1 MEQNKVRN
9 IIALDVDTGEIEA
22 DLKLRG
28 NQRLGIKSSLTQE
41 QKEYLE
47 NERAKKAFTSSLGG
61 FVTVFYFNN
70 QALFDDE
77 ERPNEVISKANVTRL
92 MMLATYMN
100 YENQLVL
107 EPSSNKII
115 KVMGA
120 VEYMGKKDIQRVL
133 NLKDYTF
140 KQFFKEV
147 TSANILIEENGRFVL
162 NENYFRKGDVKRYV
176 KEDSFICNYT
186 RMYIDTVRQ
195 IYNGGDSKKHSILTY
210 VFQLIPCIH
219 YSTNFL
225 CNNNSESYTSIDY
238 MNLEDI
244 CKFLGLST
252 DKGNMSKF
260 KKDLMSIHIK
270 YRGESY
276 HLFNEIIQ
284 SNSSTKVQ
292 RFLVNPLLVTSM
304 YDMDNVKAT
313 IKKLFI
319 D

>member
-1 MEQNKVRN
+1 MEQNVPRHVTM
-9 IIALDVDTGEIEA
+9 IDTQTGEWIG
-22 DLKLRG
+22 DG
-28 NQRLGIKSSLTQE
+28 TIKEGEYFKKVTRLTQG
-41 QKEYLE
+41 QKEHLE
-47 NERAKKAFTSSLGG
+47 KKRAQESYTKSLGG

-70 QALFDDE
+70 QVLFDDE

-100 YENQLVL
+100 YKNQLVL
-107 EPSSNKII
+107 EPSTNKVI
-115 KVMGA
+115 KVKGA
-120 VEYMGKKDIQRVL
+120 VEYMTKKDIQHVL
-133 NLKDYTF
+133 KLKTSTF
-140 KQFFKEV
+140 KKFFNEV
-147 TSANILIEENGRFVL
+147 TLANILIEENGKFVL
-162 NENYFRKGDVKRYV
+162 NEGYFYKGELEKY
-176 KEDSFICNYT
+176 KKKIEGNYT

-225 CNNNSESYTSIDY
+225 CTNNSESHTSIDY

-252 DKGNMSKF
+252 NKGNMSKF
-260 KKDLMSIHIK
+260 KRDLMAIRIK

-284 SNSSTKVQ
+284 SNSTTKVQ

-304 YDMDNVKAT
+304 SNMDEVKKA
-313 IKKLFI
+313 IRMLFI

>member
-9 IIALDVDTGEIEA
+9 IIALNVDTGEIEA

-28 NQRLGIKSSLTQE
+28 NQRLGIKSSLTQG
-41 QKEYLE
+41 QKEHLDK
-47 NERAKKAFTSSLGG
+47 KKAQESYTKSLGG

-70 QALFDDE
+70 QVLFHDE
-77 ERPNEVISKANVTRL
+77 ERPNEVISKANLTRL

-100 YENQLVL
+100 YKNQLVL
-107 EPSSNKII
+107 ESSTNKVI
-115 KVMGA
+115 KVKGA
-120 VEYMGKKDIQRVL
+120 VEYMTKKDIQHVL
-133 NLKDYTF
+133 NLKPSTF
-140 KQFFKEV
+140 KKFFNEV
-147 TSANILIEENGRFVL
+147 TSANILIEENGKFVL
-162 NENYFRKGDVKRYV
+162 NKGYFYKGELEKYK
-176 KEDSFICNYT
+176 KEIKGNYT

-195 IYNGGDSKKHSILTY
+195 IYNGTDSKKHSILTY

-225 CNNNSESYTSIDY
+225 CNNNSESHTSIEY
-238 MNLEDI
+238 MNLEAI
-244 CKFLGLST
+244 CKFLGVST
-252 DKGNMSKF
+252 NKGNMSKF
-260 KKDLMSIHIK
+260 KRDLMAIRIK

-284 SNSSTKVQ
+284 SNSTTKVQ

-304 YDMDNVKAT
+304 SNMNEVKKA
-313 IKKLFI
+313 IRMLFI

>member
-1 MEQNKVRN
+1 M
-9 IIALDVDTGEIEA
+9 
-22 DLKLRG
+22 
-28 NQRLGIKSSLTQE
+28 E
-41 QKEYLE
+41 QKEKRDYMITDKETGELIGEGTLKE
-47 NERAKKAFTSSLGG
+47 NEYFKKVTPPTKEQSEYCKNKRDMEAFTRSRGG
-61 FVTVFYFNN
+61 FTWVFYINNVLLFNS
-70 QALFDDE
+70 DT
-77 ERPNEVISKANVTRL
+77 ISKANVSRL

-100 YENQLVL
+100 YDNTLVL
-107 EPSSNKII
+107 DEASSDKVII
-115 KVMGA
+115 FKGA
-120 VEYMGKKDIQRVL
+120 VEYMNKKDIQRVL

>member
-1 MEQNKVRN
+1 MEQNVARHVTMM
-9 IIALDVDTGEIEA
+9 DTHTGEWIG
-22 DLKLRG
+22 DGTLKEGEYFKKVTR
-28 NQRLGIKSSLTQE
+28 ITQG
-41 QKEYLE
+41 QKEHLE
-47 NERAKKAFTSSLGG
+47 NKKAQESYTKSLGG

-77 ERPNEVISKANVTRL
+77 RTQGELVSKANVSRL

-100 YENQLVL
+100 YKNQLVL

-120 VEYMGKKDIQRVL
+120 VDYMTKKDIQCVL
-133 NLKDYTF
+133 NLKPTMF
-140 KQFFKEV
+140 KKFFKEV
-147 TSANILIEENGRFVL
+147 TSANILIEENGKFVL
-162 NENYFRKGDVKRYV
+162 NEGYFYKGEVEKY
-176 KEDSFICNYT
+176 KKNIQCNYT

-195 IYNGGDSKKHSILTY
+195 IYNGVDSKKHSILTY

-225 CNNNSESYTSIDY
+225 CNNNSESHTSIDY
-238 MNLEDI
+238 MNIEDI

-252 DKGNMSKF
+252 NKGNMSKF
-260 KKDLMSIHIK
+260 KRDLMAIHIK
-270 YRGESY
+270 YRDENY

-284 SNSSTKVQ
+284 SNSTTKVQ

-304 YDMDNVKAT
+304 SNMENVKEA
-313 IKKLFI
+313 IRMLFI